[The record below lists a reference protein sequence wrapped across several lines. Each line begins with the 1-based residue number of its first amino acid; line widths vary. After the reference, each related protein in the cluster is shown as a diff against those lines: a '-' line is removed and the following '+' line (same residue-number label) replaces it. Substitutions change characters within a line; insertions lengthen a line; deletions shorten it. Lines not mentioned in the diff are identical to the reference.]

1 MPACPV
7 CDADNPVGARFCNAC
22 GARLTA
28 PEAPTPE
35 PAGERRV
42 VTMLFSD
49 VRGSTAMAER
59 LDPEEWTDVM
69 NDAYEHLIT
78 PVYRYE
84 GTVARLMGDAI
95 LAFFGAPRAH
105 EDDPQRAVMAG
116 LEIVGSIAPFR
127 DRLARERD
135 LDLNVR
141 VGINTGPVVVGEVG
155 SDLRREYTAMG
166 DAVNVAARMEQTAE
180 PGTVQITEDTYR
192 LVHDLFDVE
201 PLGGVELK
209 GKSRPVR
216 SYRVRGRLAS
226 PWKVRAARPL
236 EAALIGRDRE
246 IGVIGSV
253 LRGVD
258 RQGGSVVVI
267 TGDPGLGKSRLVD
280 EAKAIWADLVPGD
293 DLRWDTWQCVPYD
306 TMQPYA
312 QYRRVIRERADIA
325 ETDGAETVREKIAE
339 LMKTAPAGWEERS
352 ERVARALLG
361 VERED
366 EPRLEGERFQREV
379 TELLV
384 GSTLSQGGRRLIVF
398 EDLHWC
404 DHASLE
410 LIRATVRLVGE
421 APIVYLITFRP
432 DRAAASWRFK
442 EWVETEL
449 PDRSNVIELAPLSR
463 EQSDRL
469 IGELLPLGE
478 APDAV
483 TSRIIA
489 STEGNPLFV
498 QEVAR
503 AMIDRG
509 VVEPIEGGWRL
520 AGDPFEVAI
529 PDSVQ
534 SLITAGLDRLPER
547 ARATLQA
554 ASVIGRSFDGGLLR
568 AVVDGEAVEGDL
580 DELVRRDLI
589 WPTAG
594 GSRSEFTF
602 RHALTA
608 EAAYGSLLL
617 KRRRELHRR
626 VAEAVR
632 AASDD
637 HLDDAASLLAHHFR
651 ECGDDEQTL
660 VYAERAGDAA
670 ARLYAHVEAGGHY
683 RNALTA
689 ARRLGVGSP
698 RVRSLYE
705 RRGTALE
712 LAGRYDDAIDNYE
725 EMRTEARDRGD
736 ESFELAAATRIALLY
751 STPTPKFDPE
761 RGRRLSGENVAMAR
775 RLGDRR
781 AEARA
786 LWNIVVAN
794 VYGGGDGAT
803 AVEAGEASLA
813 IARELGDREQL
824 AFTLNDV
831 ARAHMAN
838 AEFATAA
845 ERLYEARTL
854 WEDIGNGPMLGENLT
869 VTGNIHALHGDDE
882 AALADARRA
891 LAISEEIDNPWG
903 QSIALMSIY
912 RAQIMRGELGA
923 AIRSLE
929 RCRELG
935 ERGGF
940 SFAGIGTRAD
950 LAKVHAYVGDGAG
963 ALGLANE
970 ALEIADEQLP
980 PAASVAH
987 AARAEAL
994 IVLGDASAA
1003 QEAID
1008 AVDPTKLPEP
1018 DRTFILVS
1026 SERARSRLAL
1036 DAGDPAKAGA
1046 IARELVERL
1055 RSAGVQ
1061 VLVAEGL
1068 VALGRAL
1075 TAAGRIDD
1083 AERALAE
1090 AIESAERT
1098 GERRVLWE
1106 ALALSSSLHAERG
1119 DHEAALDLRRRAA
1132 TIVEGIAEG
1141 LDRDLR
1147 ARFLSQDDVRA
1158 ILEPQREG
1166 RAR

>member
-1 MPACPV
+1 MSACPV

-22 GARLTA
+22 GARLTTAEALA
-28 PEAPTPE
+28 PEPG
-35 PAGERRV
+35 GERRV
-42 VTMLFSD
+42 VTMLFCD
-49 VRGSTAMAER
+49 VRGSTSMAER

-69 NDAYEHLIT
+69 NAAYEHLIT

-127 DRLARERD
+127 DRLARERG

-180 PGTVQITEDTYR
+180 PGSVQITEDTYR

-246 IGVIGSV
+246 IGVIGSA

-258 RQGGSVVVI
+258 RQGGSVVMI

-280 EAKAIWADLVPGD
+280 EARAIWADLVPDD
-293 DLRWDTWQCVPYD
+293 DLRWDSWQCVPYD

-312 QYRRVIRERADIA
+312 QYRRVIRERANVA
-325 ETDGAETVREKIAE
+325 ETDGAEIVREKLAE
-339 LMKTAPAGWEERS
+339 LTKSAPAGWGERG

-361 VERED
+361 VEHED
-366 EPRLEGERFQREV
+366 QPRLEGERFQREV

-384 GSTLSQGGRRLIVF
+384 GSTLARGGRRLIVF

-410 LIRATVRLVGE
+410 LIRATVRLVGG
-421 APIVYLITFRP
+421 APIVFLITFRP
-432 DRAAASWRFK
+432 DRTAASWRFK

-449 PDRSNVIELAPLSR
+449 PGRSNVIELAPLSR
-463 EQSDRL
+463 DQSDRL
-469 IGELLPLGE
+469 MSELLPLGE
-478 APDAV
+478 LPDAV
-483 TSRIIA
+483 ASRITA

-509 VVEPIEGGWRL
+509 VVEPIDGGWRL
-520 AGDPFEVAI
+520 AEDFEVAI

-554 ASVIGRSFDGGLLR
+554 ASVIGRSFDGELLR
-568 AVVDGEAVEGDL
+568 AVVDGDAVEDDL

-594 GSRSEFTF
+594 GSRSAYTF

-608 EAAYGSLLL
+608 EAAYGSLLV
-617 KRRRELHRR
+617 KRRRGLHRR

-632 AASDD
+632 AASGD

-670 ARLYAHVEAGGHY
+670 ARLYAHVEAEGHY

-689 ARRLGVGSP
+689 ARRLGLGSP
-698 RVRSLYE
+698 RIRSLYE

-725 EMRTEARDRGD
+725 EMRSDGHERGD

-761 RGRRLSGENVAMAR
+761 RGRRLSGENVATAR

-794 VYGGGDGAT
+794 IYGGGDAAR
-803 AVEAGEASLA
+803 AVEAGEASLV
-813 IARELGDREQL
+813 IARELRDREQL

-831 ARAHMAN
+831 GRAHMAN
-838 AEFATAA
+838 ADFETGA
-845 ERLYEARTL
+845 ERLDEARGI
-854 WEDIGNGPMLGENLT
+854 WEGLRNGPMLGENLT
-869 VTGNIHALHGDDE
+869 VTANIHALHGDDE

-903 QSIALMSIY
+903 QSIALMTIY
-912 RAQIMRGELGA
+912 RVEIARGELGA
-923 AIRSLE
+923 AIRSME

-935 ERGGF
+935 DRGGF
-940 SFAGIGTRAD
+940 SFAGIGTRVD
-950 LAKVHAYVGDGAG
+950 LAKVHVYLGDGAG
-963 ALGLANE
+963 ALELVNE
-970 ALEIADEQLP
+970 ALEIAEKQLP

-1003 QEAID
+1003 HEAVD

-1036 DAGDPAKAGA
+1036 DAGDPAKAEA
-1046 IARELVERL
+1046 IARELVDRL
-1055 RSAGVQ
+1055 RSAGVR
-1061 VLVAEGL
+1061 LMVAEGL
-1068 VALGRAL
+1068 VALARAL
-1075 TAAGRIDD
+1075 TAGGRVDD
-1083 AERALAE
+1083 AEQVLAE

-1106 ALALSSSLHAERG
+1106 ALALSSSLHAEGG
-1119 DHEAALDLRRRAA
+1119 DHEAALDLRRRA
-1132 TIVEGIAEG
+1132 TPIVREIAAG

-1147 ARFLSQDDVRA
+1147 ARFLWLDDVRA
-1158 ILEPQREG
+1158 ILGP
-1166 RAR
+1166 